1 MKTHNH
7 RSVCGKFKQR
17 LNNAVK
23 RWFNSPKNGH
33 SSTTQPIAVS
43 VAEPYA
49 PYKPPSTTQ
58 PPNHSYG
65 VTNHTWPPGYRL
77 QNGKYTIEKKLGQG
91 GLGITYLARTKTG
104 DRIVIKT
111 IVNHVLR
118 QDNLLEYWKIFANEA
133 VKLAQCS
140 CGNTHLVRLSE
151 EIIREGDLPCLIM
164 EYIDGETLSD
174 LVKRQGVLSE
184 EQALLYIG
192 QIGSA
197 LWDIHQQG
205 LLHRDV
211 KPNNIMVRKDGS
223 GAVLIDLGIATKF
236 VPGVTQTHLCGR
248 TPGYAPLEQYEW
260 RGQQGPYT
268 DVYALAATL
277 YVLLTGK
284 KPVAAED
291 RADGVVLPPPKDFN
305 PQISDRINRAIL
317 HGMNLVASDRPQS
330 IPEFFTLLGIELP
343 NNNSNYNNTSSTN
356 NQQQTTAQVGDFY
369 IERPQDTECYQ
380 KSLQPGALIRI
391 KAPKLM
397 GKTLLSHRILDYAK
411 SKGYRTVYLNLNEF
425 PCHDL
430 EIFFQSFC
438 VRVAQKLKLP
448 NELPNYWDDSLFTTE
463 VKCSTYF
470 EEYLLVSSESPLV
483 LCLDNLERVF
493 PHQQVAEGFLT
504 LLRSWHENGQFYD
517 IWKRLRL
524 IVVYSTE
531 VYIELA
537 INKSPFNVGYP
548 VDLTDFTLNQVQ
560 DLAKFYGL
568 NLSVN
573 SVHKLMSMVGGH
585 PYLLQLAFS
594 TLSKNSNITMEHLLE
609 TAPTESGIY
618 RHHLRELL
626 NNLMLHPDLLNAFK
640 KLLTTTQAVRLDY
653 KETYLLESLGLVRAI
668 GNDCIPRYNLYRQYF
683 SDRIL

>member
-1 MKTHNH
+1 MKTNKH
-7 RSVCGKFKQR
+7 RSVCGKLKQQ
-17 LNNAVK
+17 LNNRVK

-33 SSTTQPIAVS
+33 SSTTQPIAVN

-58 PPNHSYG
+58 PPNHSNG
-65 VTNHTWPPGYRL
+65 VGNNTWLPGYRL
-77 QNGKYTIEKKLGQG
+77 QNGKYTIEKKLGEG
-91 GLGITYLARTKTG
+91 GLGITYLARNNKTG

-111 IVNHVLR
+111 IGNDALR
-118 QDNLLEYWKIFANEA
+118 QNNLLEYWKIFANEA

-140 CGNTHLVRLSE
+140 CGNPHLVSLCE
-151 EIIREGDLPCLIM
+151 EIIREGELPCLIM
-164 EYIDGETLSD
+164 EYIEGETLSA

-184 EQALLYIG
+184 EKALLYIQ

-211 KPNNIMVRKDGS
+211 KPNNIMVRNDGS

-260 RGQQGPYT
+260 RSQQGPYT

-284 KPVAAED
+284 KPVSADD
-291 RADGVVLPPPKDFN
+291 RIEGAVLPPPKDLN
-305 PQISDRINRAIL
+305 PKISDRINQAIL
-317 HGMNLVASDRPQS
+317 HGMNLVARDRPQS
-330 IPEFFTLLGIELP
+330 IPEFLNLLDIELP
-343 NNNSNYNNTSSTN
+343 NNNSTNSTN
-356 NQQQTTAQVGDFY
+356 NQPQTIAQVGDFY
-369 IERPQDTECYQ
+369 IERPQDAECYQ
-380 KSLQPGALIRI
+380 KISQPGALIRI

-411 SKGYRTVYLNLNEF
+411 SRYYRTVYLNLNEL

-430 EIFFQSFC
+430 DIFLQSFC

-448 NELPNYWDDSLFTTE
+448 NQLQNYWEDNFFTSE

-493 PHQQVAEGFLT
+493 PHQHVAEGFLT

-524 IVVYSTE
+524 IVVYATE
-531 VYIELA
+531 VYIDLA

-548 VDLTDFTLNQVQ
+548 IDLTDFTLNQVQ

-573 SVHKLMSMVGGH
+573 LLHELMSMVGGH

-594 TLSKNSNITMEHLLE
+594 TLSKNPNITIEHLLE

-626 NNLMLHPDLLNAFK
+626 NNLMLHPNLLNAFK

-653 KETYLLESLGLVRAI
+653 KVTYLLESLGLVRAI
-668 GNDCIPRYNLYRQYF
+668 GNDCIPRYNLYREYF
-683 SDRIL
+683 SNRLL